1 VPLSKDPSVEKD
13 DIYYIEVLGK
23 AMDILDAF
31 VPAEKPLLSLQELS
45 IATGL
50 NKNTV
55 FRVLYT
61 LAKHGYVTKENHL
74 YRLGQ
79 RMTDLGNAR
88 LHGQDLVT
96 VAGPCLTALR
106 DDFGETVNLGVLSG
120 GTVCYVDVR
129 ESNRSFRLAER
140 IGGTDP
146 LHSTALGKAQLAFL
160 SQYEVRDLMKKWGMK
175 KYTAHT
181 ITSLSALLT
190 DLKRI
195 RTVGYALDDQESMLG
210 AFCVAAPILNAA
222 KHPVAAISI
231 AGPMVRFNESH
242 LPKVSVALLKA
253 AAEIHEKL
261 GS

>member
-1 VPLSKDPSVEKD
+1 VPQAKVLPVEKD

-23 AMDILDAF
+23 TVDILDAF
-31 VPAEKPLLSLQELS
+31 VHAEKPFLSLQELS
-45 IATGL
+45 VSTGL

-61 LAKHGYVTKENHL
+61 LAEHGYITKEKHL

-79 RMTDLGNAR
+79 KMADLGNAR

-96 VAGPCLTALR
+96 VAGPYLTSLR

-120 GTVCYVDVR
+120 GNVCYVDVR
-129 ESNRSFRLAER
+129 ESNKRFRLAER

-160 SQYEVRDLMKKWGMK
+160 PQDEVRDLMKKWSMK

-210 AFCVAAPILNAA
+210 AFCIAAPILDAA
-222 KHPVAAISI
+222 KRPVGAISI

-242 LPKVSVALLKA
+242 LPKVSVALLRA

-261 GS
+261 GF